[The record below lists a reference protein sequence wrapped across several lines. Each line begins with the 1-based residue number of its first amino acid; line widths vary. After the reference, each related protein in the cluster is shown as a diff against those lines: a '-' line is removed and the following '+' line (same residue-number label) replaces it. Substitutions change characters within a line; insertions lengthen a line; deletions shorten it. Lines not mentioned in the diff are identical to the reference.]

1 MNLLLIIPMKTKVL
15 YNRSCN
21 ICKSEI
27 DHYQKLNCN
36 DLIFVNIVNNKKVQ
50 ILTSKSYEQLIRR
63 LHIIK
68 NGEVV
73 SGAEAFLEIWKN
85 IPRYRFLYIILKF
98 KPFFMFFNFFYE
110 IIAYFLFIKNK
121 HLLNKDE

>member
-1 MNLLLIIPMKTKVL
+1 MKTKVL

-27 DHYQKLNCN
+27 DHYQKLNSN

-68 NGEVV
+68 NGEVI

-85 IPRYRFLYIILKF
+85 IPRYRFLYLILKF
-98 KPFFMFFNFFYE
+98 KPFFMLFNFFYE

>member
-27 DHYQKLNCN
+27 DHYQKLNSN

-68 NGEVV
+68 NGEVI

-85 IPRYRFLYIILKF
+85 IPRYRFLYLILKF
-98 KPFFMFFNFFYE
+98 KPFFMLFNFFYE

>member
-27 DHYQKLNCN
+27 DHYQKLNGN

-68 NGEVV
+68 NGEVI

-85 IPRYRFLYIILKF
+85 IPRYRFLYLILKF
-98 KPFFMFFNFFYE
+98 KPFFMLFNFFYE